1 MVLNARFHK
10 LLNTL
15 NITQRMDLM
24 DDNNAQLP
32 VNEVSK
38 AESIALQETESG
50 IVDQEQENVDTT
62 NNFIEAYVAL
72 SQTEL
77 VEKLKEVMNKSIA
90 EIEKEEVDAIRQLF
104 YKKNKAEIE
113 NQKKAFIENGGEES
127 AFEPET
133 DSNEIVLKELLQKYR
148 EEKTSHYDAI
158 EKEREENLS
167 KKVAILDQLKTIAE
181 SGDLGES
188 LSVFRK
194 LQQEWKAIGQ
204 VPQAKVNELWKTY
217 NLYMERFY
225 DLIKINNE
233 MRDYDFKKNLEQK
246 TALCETAEK
255 LTEEKDV
262 VAASRLLQKLH
273 EEWREIG
280 PVARELREEL
290 WNRFKN
296 ASTVI
301 NKKHQEFFAS
311 LKAQE
316 EVNLT
321 AKTVLC
327 EQVEAID
334 FTTLKTYKDWE
345 AKTTEI
351 VGLQQQWKTIG
362 FAPRK
367 ENIKIYERFRS
378 ACDQFFRSKSE
389 FMKATKAELDTN
401 YDKKKALCEKAE
413 AFKDSTDW
421 KATTQIMVDIQ
432 KEWKTVGPVQ
442 KKYSDMLWKR
452 FVSACDYFFEQKE
465 KVFSSKKS
473 EEHANLA
480 LKKDL
485 IDSITNFIKGEDIQE
500 SLTELKALIAKWST
514 IGHVPFKEKDKIFK
528 AFKDA
533 VNKQMDA
540 LNIDSI
546 NRKLISFKDNIEKI
560 ADGEHPNQLYREREK
575 LLRIYDSLKA
585 EISTYENNMGFISAK
600 SKKSDLIVQELEHK
614 IERLKEERNLIE
626 KKIKLIDESL

>member
-1 MVLNARFHK
+1 
-10 LLNTL
+10 
-15 NITQRMDLM
+15 MDLM
-24 DDNNAQLP
+24 DDNKAQLP

-72 SQTEL
+72 SQAEL
-77 VEKLKEVMNKSIA
+77 VEKLKEVMNKSVT

-113 NQKKAFIENGGEES
+113 NQKKVFVENGGEES
-127 AFEPET
+127 AFEPEI
-133 DSNEIVLKELLQKYR
+133 DHNEVILKDLLQKYR
-148 EEKTSHYDAI
+148 EEKASHYDAI
-158 EKEREENLS
+158 EKEREDNLS

-194 LQQEWKAIGQ
+194 LQQEWKTIGQ

-246 TALCETAEK
+246 TVLCDTAEK

-321 AKTVLC
+321 AKTALC

-334 FTTLKTYKDWE
+334 LTTLKTYKDWE
-345 AKTTEI
+345 AKTIEI

-378 ACDQFFRSKSE
+378 ACDLFFRSKSE

-401 YDKKKALCEKAE
+401 YEKKKVLCEKAE
-413 AFKDSTDW
+413 SLKDSTDW

-473 EEHANLA
+473 EEHTNLA

-485 IDSITNFIKGEDIQE
+485 IDSIANFIKGEDIQE
-500 SLTELKALIAKWST
+500 SLNELKALIGKWST

-540 LNIDSI
+540 LNVDAI

>member
-1 MVLNARFHK
+1 
-10 LLNTL
+10 
-15 NITQRMDLM
+15 MDLM

-62 NNFIEAYVAL
+62 NNFTEAYVAL

-77 VEKLKEVMNKSIA
+77 VEKLKEVMNKSVA
-90 EIEKEEVDAIRQLF
+90 EIEKEEIDAIRQLF

-133 DSNEIVLKELLQKYR
+133 DNNEIVLKELLQKYR
-148 EEKTSHYDAI
+148 EEKASHYDAV

-246 TALCETAEK
+246 TVLCDTAEK

-280 PVARELREEL
+280 PVARELREDL

-321 AKTVLC
+321 AKTALC

-334 FTTLKTYKDWE
+334 LTTLKTYKDWE

-401 YDKKKALCEKAE
+401 YEKKKALCEKAE
-413 AFKDSTDW
+413 SLKDSTDW

-473 EEHANLA
+473 EEHTNLA

-485 IDSITNFIKGEDIQE
+485 IDSIANFVKGEDIQE
-500 SLTELKALIAKWST
+500 SLNELKALIAKWST

-540 LNIDSI
+540 LNIDAI

>member
-1 MVLNARFHK
+1 
-10 LLNTL
+10 
-15 NITQRMDLM
+15 MDLM
-24 DDNNAQLP
+24 DDNKDQLP
-32 VNEVSK
+32 ENE
-38 AESIALQETESG
+38 AGQTESITLQETANV
-50 IVDQEQENVDTT
+50 IVEQEQDNSTKA
-62 NNFIEAYVAL
+62 NNFLDSYATL

-77 VEKLKEVMNKSIA
+77 IEKLKEIMNKAVA
-90 EIEKEEVDAIRQLF
+90 EIEKDEVDAIRQLF
-104 YKKNKAEIE
+104 YKKHKADLEAE
-113 NQKKAFIENGGEES
+113 KKTFIENGGEE
-127 AFEPET
+127 ADFEPKVDENET
-133 DSNEIVLKELLQKYR
+133 ILKELLQKYR
-148 EEKTSHYDAI
+148 EEKASHFDAI
-158 EKEREENLS
+158 EKEKEENLA
-167 KKVAILDQLKTIAE
+167 KKIAILDQLKAIAE

-188 LSVFRK
+188 LSLFRK
-194 LQQEWKAIGQ
+194 LQQEWRAIGQ
-204 VPQAKVNELWKTY
+204 IPQIKVNELWKTY

-246 TALCETAEK
+246 NNLCESAEK

-273 EEWREIG
+273 EEWRETG

-301 NKKHQEFFAS
+301 NKKHQEFFAA

-316 EVNLT
+316 EVNLG
-321 AKTVLC
+321 AKTTLC

-334 FTTLKTYKDWE
+334 LTTLKTYKEWE

-351 VGLQQQWKTIG
+351 IGLQQQWKTIG

-367 ENIKIYERFRS
+367 ENIKIYERFRT
-378 ACDQFFRSKSE
+378 ACDQFFRKKSE
-389 FMKATKAELDTN
+389 FMKATKAELDVN
-401 YDKKKALCEKAE
+401 CEKKKALCEKAE
-413 AFKDSTDW
+413 SLKDSTDW
-421 KATTQIMVDIQ
+421 KTTTQIMIDIQ
-432 KEWKTVGPVQ
+432 KEWKTIGPVQ

-465 KVFSSKKS
+465 QLFSSKKT
-473 EEHANLA
+473 EEHTNLS
-480 LKKDL
+480 LKKEL
-485 IDSITNFIKGEDIQE
+485 IESIDTFVKKENVQE
-500 SLTELKALIAKWST
+500 SLAELKELIGKWNT

-540 LNIDSI
+540 LNIDAI
-546 NRKLISFKDNIEKI
+546 NRKLISFKDNLEKI
-560 ADGEHPNQLYREREK
+560 AEGEHPNQLYREREK
-575 LLRIYDSLKA
+575 LLRIYDNLKV

-600 SKKSDLIVQELEHK
+600 SKKSDLIVQELENK
-614 IERLKEERNLIE
+614 IEKLKEERNLIE

>member
-1 MVLNARFHK
+1 
-10 LLNTL
+10 
-15 NITQRMDLM
+15 MDLM

-62 NNFIEAYVAL
+62 NNFTEAYVAL

-77 VEKLKEVMNKSIA
+77 VEKLKEVMNKSVA

-113 NQKKAFIENGGEES
+113 NQKKTFIENGGEES

-133 DSNEIVLKELLQKYR
+133 DNNEIVLKELLQKYR
-148 EEKTSHYDAI
+148 EEKASHYDAI

-246 TALCETAEK
+246 TVLCDTAEK

-280 PVARELREEL
+280 PVSRELREDL

-321 AKTVLC
+321 AKTALC

-334 FTTLKTYKDWE
+334 LTTLKTYKDWE

-401 YDKKKALCEKAE
+401 YEKKKALCEKAE
-413 AFKDSTDW
+413 SLKDSTDW

-473 EEHANLA
+473 EEHTNLA

-485 IDSITNFIKGEDIQE
+485 IDSIANFVKGEDIQE
-500 SLTELKALIAKWST
+500 SLNELKALIAKWST

-540 LNIDSI
+540 LNIDAI

>member
-1 MVLNARFHK
+1 
-10 LLNTL
+10 
-15 NITQRMDLM
+15 MDLM
-24 DDNNAQLP
+24 DDNKDQLQ
-32 VNEVSK
+32 VNE
-38 AESIALQETESG
+38 AGQTESITQQEPESVA
-50 IVDQEQENVDTT
+50 IAPEQENSTIA
-62 NNFIEAYVAL
+62 NNFLDSYAAL

-77 VEKLKEVMNKSIA
+77 IEKLKEIMNKAVA
-90 EIEKEEVDAIRQLF
+90 EIEKDEVDAIRQLF
-104 YKKNKAEIE
+104 YKKHKTEIE
-113 NQKKAFIENGGEES
+113 AQKKSFIENGGEE
-127 AFEPET
+127 ADFDPKVDE
-133 DSNEIVLKELLQKYR
+133 NENILKELLQKYR
-148 EEKTSHYDAI
+148 EEKASHFDAI
-158 EKEREENLS
+158 EKEREENLI
-167 KKVAILDQLKTIAE
+167 KKTAILDQLKAIAE
-181 SGDLGES
+181 SGDVGES
-188 LSVFRK
+188 LSLFRK
-194 LQQEWKAIGQ
+194 LQQEWRAIGQ
-204 VPQAKVNELWKTY
+204 VPQIKVNELWKNY

-246 TALCETAEK
+246 NNLCESAEK
-255 LTEEKDV
+255 LAEDKDV
-262 VAASRLLQKLH
+262 VAASRLLQKFH

-280 PVARELREEL
+280 PVARELRDEL

-301 NKKHQEFFAS
+301 NKKHQEFFAA

-316 EVNLT
+316 EVNLA
-321 AKTVLC
+321 AKTTLC

-334 FTTLKTYKDWE
+334 LTVLKTYKDWE
-345 AKTTEI
+345 ARTTEI

-378 ACDQFFRSKSE
+378 ACDQFFRKKSE
-389 FMKATKAELDTN
+389 FMKATKAELDVN
-401 YDKKKALCEKAE
+401 YEKKKALCEKAE
-413 AFKDSTDW
+413 SLKDSNDW

-432 KEWKTVGPVQ
+432 KEWKTIGPVQ

-465 KVFSSKKS
+465 QIFSSKKT
-473 EEHANLA
+473 EEHTNLS
-480 LKKDL
+480 LKKEL
-485 IDSITNFIKGEDIQE
+485 IDSIDNFVKGEDAQE
-500 SLTELKALIAKWST
+500 SLAELQALIAKWNT

-546 NRKLISFKDNIEKI
+546 NRRLISFKDNIEKI

-575 LLRIYDSLKA
+575 LLRIYDSLKV

-614 IERLKEERNLIE
+614 IEKLKEDRNLIE

>member
-1 MVLNARFHK
+1 
-10 LLNTL
+10 
-15 NITQRMDLM
+15 MDLM
-24 DDNNAQLP
+24 DDNKAQLP
-32 VNEVSK
+32 VNEVIK

-62 NNFIEAYVAL
+62 NNFIEAYVAF
-72 SQTEL
+72 SQAEL
-77 VEKLKEVMNKSIA
+77 VEKLKEVMNKSVA

-133 DSNEIVLKELLQKYR
+133 DNNEVVLKELLQKYR
-148 EEKTSHYDAI
+148 EEKASHYDAI

-204 VPQAKVNELWKTY
+204 VPQAKINELWKTY

-280 PVARELREEL
+280 PVTRELREEL

-321 AKTVLC
+321 AKTALC

-334 FTTLKTYKDWE
+334 LTLLKTYKDWE

-401 YDKKKALCEKAE
+401 YEKKKTLCEKAE
-413 AFKDSTDW
+413 SLKDSTDW
-421 KATTQIMVDIQ
+421 KTTTQIMVDIQ

-485 IDSITNFIKGEDIQE
+485 IDSITNFVKGEDIQE
-500 SLTELKALIAKWST
+500 SLVELKALIAKWST
-514 IGHVPFKEKDKIFK
+514 IGHVPFKEKDKIFN

-540 LNIDSI
+540 LNIDTI

>member
-1 MVLNARFHK
+1 MVLYSGFHK

-24 DDNNAQLP
+24 DDNKAQLP

-38 AESIALQETESG
+38 EESIALQETESG

-62 NNFIEAYVAL
+62 NNFTEAYVAL

-90 EIEKEEVDAIRQLF
+90 EIEKDEIDAIRQLF

-127 AFEPET
+127 AFEPEA
-133 DSNEIVLKELLQKYR
+133 DNNEIALKELLQKYR
-148 EEKTSHYDAI
+148 EEKASHYDAI

-246 TALCETAEK
+246 TVLCETAEK

-321 AKTVLC
+321 AKTSLC

-334 FTTLKTYKDWE
+334 LTTLKTYKDWE

-401 YDKKKALCEKAE
+401 YEKKKALCEKAE
-413 AFKDSTDW
+413 SLKDSTDW

-473 EEHANLA
+473 EEHTNLA

-485 IDSITNFIKGEDIQE
+485 IDSIANFVKGEDVQE

-540 LNIDSI
+540 LNIDAI

-600 SKKSDLIVQELEHK
+600 SKKSDFIVQELEHK

>member
-1 MVLNARFHK
+1 
-10 LLNTL
+10 
-15 NITQRMDLM
+15 M

-62 NNFIEAYVAL
+62 NNFTEAYVAL

-77 VEKLKEVMNKSIA
+77 VEKLKEVMNKSVA
-90 EIEKEEVDAIRQLF
+90 EIEKEEIDAIRQLF

-133 DSNEIVLKELLQKYR
+133 DNNEIVLKELLQKYR
-148 EEKTSHYDAI
+148 EEKASHYDAV

-246 TALCETAEK
+246 TVLCDTAEK

-280 PVARELREEL
+280 PVARELREDL

-321 AKTVLC
+321 AKTALC

-334 FTTLKTYKDWE
+334 LTTLKTYKDWE

-401 YDKKKALCEKAE
+401 YEKKKALCEKAE
-413 AFKDSTDW
+413 SLKDSTDW

-473 EEHANLA
+473 EEHTNLA

-485 IDSITNFIKGEDIQE
+485 IDSIANFVKGEDIQE
-500 SLTELKALIAKWST
+500 SLNELKALIAKWST

-540 LNIDSI
+540 LNIDAI

>member
-1 MVLNARFHK
+1 
-10 LLNTL
+10 
-15 NITQRMDLM
+15 MDLM
-24 DDNNAQLP
+24 DDNKAELP

-62 NNFIEAYVAL
+62 NNFTEAYVAL
-72 SQTEL
+72 SQAEL
-77 VEKLKEVMNKSIA
+77 VEKLKEVMNKSVA

-133 DSNEIVLKELLQKYR
+133 DNNEIVLKELLQKYR
-148 EEKTSHYDAI
+148 EEKASHYDAI

-204 VPQAKVNELWKTY
+204 VPQARVNELWKTY

-246 TALCETAEK
+246 TVLCDTAEK

-280 PVARELREEL
+280 PVARELREDL

-321 AKTVLC
+321 AKTALC

-334 FTTLKTYKDWE
+334 LTTLKTYKDWE

-401 YDKKKALCEKAE
+401 YEKKKALCEKAE
-413 AFKDSTDW
+413 SLKDSTDW

-473 EEHANLA
+473 EEHTNLA

-485 IDSITNFIKGEDIQE
+485 IDSIANFVKGEDIQE
-500 SLTELKALIAKWST
+500 SLNELKALIAKWST

-540 LNIDSI
+540 LNIDAI

>member
-1 MVLNARFHK
+1 
-10 LLNTL
+10 
-15 NITQRMDLM
+15 
-24 DDNNAQLP
+24 
-32 VNEVSK
+32 
-38 AESIALQETESG
+38 
-50 IVDQEQENVDTT
+50 
-62 NNFIEAYVAL
+62 
-72 SQTEL
+72 
-77 VEKLKEVMNKSIA
+77 
-90 EIEKEEVDAIRQLF
+90 
-104 YKKNKAEIE
+104 
-113 NQKKAFIENGGEES
+113 
-127 AFEPET
+127 
-133 DSNEIVLKELLQKYR
+133 
-148 EEKTSHYDAI
+148 
-158 EKEREENLS
+158 
-167 KKVAILDQLKTIAE
+167 
-181 SGDLGES
+181 
-188 LSVFRK
+188 
-194 LQQEWKAIGQ
+194 
-204 VPQAKVNELWKTY
+204 
-217 NLYMERFY
+217 
-225 DLIKINNE
+225 
-233 MRDYDFKKNLEQK
+233 
-246 TALCETAEK
+246 
-255 LTEEKDV
+255 
-262 VAASRLLQKLH
+262 
-273 EEWREIG
+273 
-280 PVARELREEL
+280 
-290 WNRFKN
+290 
-296 ASTVI
+296 I

-321 AKTVLC
+321 AKTALC

-334 FTTLKTYKDWE
+334 LTTLKTYKDWE

-401 YDKKKALCEKAE
+401 YEKKKALCEKAE
-413 AFKDSTDW
+413 SLKDSTDW

-473 EEHANLA
+473 EEHTNLA

-485 IDSITNFIKGEDIQE
+485 IDSIANFVKGEDIQE
-500 SLTELKALIAKWST
+500 SLNELKALIAKWST

-540 LNIDSI
+540 LNIDAI

>member
-1 MVLNARFHK
+1 
-10 LLNTL
+10 
-15 NITQRMDLM
+15 M
-24 DDNNAQLP
+24 DDNKAQLP

-38 AESIALQETESG
+38 EESIALQETESG

-62 NNFIEAYVAL
+62 NNFTEAYVAL

-90 EIEKEEVDAIRQLF
+90 EIEKDEIDAIRQLF

-127 AFEPET
+127 AFEPEA
-133 DSNEIVLKELLQKYR
+133 DNNEIALKELLQKYR
-148 EEKTSHYDAI
+148 EEKASHYDAI

-246 TALCETAEK
+246 TVLCETAEK

-321 AKTVLC
+321 AKTSLC

-334 FTTLKTYKDWE
+334 LTTLKTYKDWE

-401 YDKKKALCEKAE
+401 YEKKKALCEKAE
-413 AFKDSTDW
+413 SLKDSTDW

-473 EEHANLA
+473 EEHTNLA

-485 IDSITNFIKGEDIQE
+485 IDSIANFVKGEDVQE

-540 LNIDSI
+540 LNIDAI

-600 SKKSDLIVQELEHK
+600 SKKSDFIVQELEHK

>member
-1 MVLNARFHK
+1 
-10 LLNTL
+10 
-15 NITQRMDLM
+15 MDL
-24 DDNNAQLP
+24 DNNKEQLP
-32 VNEVSK
+32 ENE
-38 AESIALQETESG
+38 AGQTESIALQETESKTESK
-50 IVDQEQENVDTT
+50 IVEQGQEIVAI
-62 NNFIEAYVAL
+62 NNFLETYAML
-72 SQTEL
+72 SQL
-77 VEKLKEVMNKSIA
+77 ALIEKLKEVMNKPIT
-90 EIEKEEVDAIRQLF
+90 EIEKDEVDAIRQLF
-104 YKKNKAEIE
+104 YKKHKAEIE
-113 NQKKAFIENGGEES
+113 TQKKAFVEDGGEE
-127 AFEPET
+127 ADFESKIDE
-133 DSNEIVLKELLQKYR
+133 NEVILKELLQKYR
-148 EEKTSHYDAI
+148 DEKAFHFYAI
-158 EKEREENLS
+158 EREREENLA
-167 KKVAILDQLKTIAE
+167 KKTAILDQLKAIEE

-194 LQQEWKAIGQ
+194 LQIEWKAIGQ
-204 VPQAKVNELWKTY
+204 VPQVKVNELWKAY

-246 TALCETAEK
+246 TNLCESAEK

-280 PVARELREEL
+280 PVARELREDL

-311 LKAQE
+311 LKVQE
-316 EVNLT
+316 EVNLA
-321 AKTVLC
+321 AKTALC

-334 FTTLKTYKDWE
+334 LATLKTYKDWE
-345 AKTTEI
+345 AKTAEI

-378 ACDQFFRSKSE
+378 ACDQFFRKKSE

-401 YDKKKALCEKAE
+401 YEKKKALCEKAE
-413 AFKDSTDW
+413 SLKDSTDW
-421 KATTQIMVDIQ
+421 KPTTQIMVDIQ
-432 KEWKTVGPVQ
+432 KEWKTIGPVQ

-473 EEHANLA
+473 EEHCNLS
-480 LKKDL
+480 LKKEL
-485 IDSITNFIKGEDIQE
+485 IDSISNFVKGEDAQE
-500 SLTELKALIAKWST
+500 SFTELKALIAKWNT

-533 VNKQMDA
+533 VDKQMDA
-540 LNIDSI
+540 LNIDAI
-546 NRKLISFKDNIEKI
+546 NRRLISFKDNIEKI
-560 ADGEHPNQLYREREK
+560 AEGEHPNQLYREREK
-575 LLRIYDSLKA
+575 LLRIYDSLKV
-585 EISTYENNMGFISAK
+585 EISTYENNMGFISSK

-614 IERLKEERNLIE
+614 IEKLKEERNLIE

>member
-1 MVLNARFHK
+1 M
-10 LLNTL
+10 
-15 NITQRMDLM
+15 RMDLM
-24 DDNNAQLP
+24 DDNKDQLP
-32 VNEVSK
+32 VTE
-38 AESIALQETESG
+38 AGQTESITLQETE
-50 IVDQEQENVDTT
+50 ITVVEQEQEQDNSNKA
-62 NNFIEAYVAL
+62 NNFLDSYASL

-77 VEKLKEVMNKSIA
+77 IEKLKEIMNKAVA
-90 EIEKEEVDAIRQLF
+90 EIERDEVDAIRQLF
-104 YKKNKAEIE
+104 YKRHKADVED
-113 NQKKAFIENGGEES
+113 QKKAFIENGGEE
-127 AFEPET
+127 ANFEPKV
-133 DSNEIVLKELLQKYR
+133 DDNENILKELLQKYR
-148 EEKTSHYDAI
+148 EEKALHFDTI
-158 EKEREENLS
+158 EKEREENLV
-167 KKVAILDQLKTIAE
+167 KKTAILDQLKAIAE

-188 LSVFRK
+188 LSHFRK

-204 VPQAKVNELWKTY
+204 VPQMKVNELWKTY

-246 TALCETAEK
+246 TNLCEAAEK
-255 LTEEKDV
+255 LAEEKDV
-262 VAASRLLQKLH
+262 VAASRLLQKFH

-280 PVARELREEL
+280 PVARELRDEL

-301 NKKHQEFFAS
+301 NKKHQEFFAV

-316 EVNLT
+316 EVNLA
-321 AKTVLC
+321 AKTTLC

-334 FTTLKTYKDWE
+334 LTTLKTYKDWE
-345 AKTTEI
+345 AKTAEI

-378 ACDQFFRSKSE
+378 ACDQFFRTKSE

-401 YDKKKALCEKAE
+401 YEKKKALCEKAE
-413 AFKDSTDW
+413 SLKDSTDW
-421 KATTQIMVDIQ
+421 KGTTQIMIDIQ
-432 KEWKTVGPVQ
+432 KEWKTIGPVQ

-452 FVSACDYFFEQKE
+452 FVSACDFFFEQKE
-465 KVFSSKKS
+465 QIFSSKKT
-473 EEHANLA
+473 EEHTNLT
-480 LKKDL
+480 LKKEL
-485 IDSITNFIKGEDIQE
+485 IESIDSFVKGEDAQE
-500 SLTELKALIAKWST
+500 SLSELKALIAKWNT

-540 LNIDSI
+540 LNIDAI
-546 NRKLISFKDNIEKI
+546 NRKLISFKDNLEKI
-560 ADGEHPNQLYREREK
+560 AEGEHPNQLYREREK
-575 LLRIYDSLKA
+575 LLRIYDNLKV
-585 EISTYENNMGFISAK
+585 EISTYENNMGFISSK

-614 IERLKEERNLIE
+614 IDRLKEERNLIE

>member
-1 MVLNARFHK
+1 
-10 LLNTL
+10 
-15 NITQRMDLM
+15 MDLM
-24 DDNNAQLP
+24 DDNKAQLP

-72 SQTEL
+72 SQAEL
-77 VEKLKEVMNKSIA
+77 VEKLKEVMNKSVT

-113 NQKKAFIENGGEES
+113 NQKKVFVENGGEES
-127 AFEPET
+127 AFEPEI
-133 DSNEIVLKELLQKYR
+133 DHNEVILKDLLQKYR
-148 EEKTSHYDAI
+148 EEKASHYDAI
-158 EKEREENLS
+158 EKEREDNLS

-194 LQQEWKAIGQ
+194 LQQEWKTIGQ

-246 TALCETAEK
+246 TVLCDTAEK

-280 PVARELREEL
+280 PVAREIREEL

-321 AKTVLC
+321 AKTALC

-334 FTTLKTYKDWE
+334 LTTLKTYKDWE
-345 AKTTEI
+345 AKTIEI

-378 ACDQFFRSKSE
+378 ACDLFFRSKSE

-401 YDKKKALCEKAE
+401 YEKKKALCEKAE
-413 AFKDSTDW
+413 SLKDSTDW

-473 EEHANLA
+473 EEHTNLA

-485 IDSITNFIKGEDIQE
+485 IDSIANFIKGEDIQE
-500 SLTELKALIAKWST
+500 SLNELKALIGKWST

-540 LNIDSI
+540 LNVDAI

-585 EISTYENNMGFISAK
+585 EISTYENNMGFISTK

>member
-1 MVLNARFHK
+1 
-10 LLNTL
+10 
-15 NITQRMDLM
+15 MDLM
-24 DDNNAQLP
+24 DDNKAQLP

-72 SQTEL
+72 SQAEL
-77 VEKLKEVMNKSIA
+77 VEKLKEVMNKSVT

-113 NQKKAFIENGGEES
+113 NQKKVFVENGGEES
-127 AFEPET
+127 AFEPEI
-133 DSNEIVLKELLQKYR
+133 DHNEVILKDLLQKYR
-148 EEKTSHYDAI
+148 EEKASHYDAI
-158 EKEREENLS
+158 EKEREDNLS

-194 LQQEWKAIGQ
+194 LQQEWKTIGQ

-246 TALCETAEK
+246 TVLCDTAEK

-280 PVARELREEL
+280 PVSRELREEL

-321 AKTVLC
+321 AKTALC

-334 FTTLKTYKDWE
+334 LTTLKTYKDWE
-345 AKTTEI
+345 AKTIEI

-378 ACDQFFRSKSE
+378 ACDLFFRSKSE

-401 YDKKKALCEKAE
+401 YEKKKALCEKAE
-413 AFKDSTDW
+413 SLKDSTDW

-465 KVFSSKKS
+465 TVFSSKKS
-473 EEHANLA
+473 EEHTNLA

-485 IDSITNFIKGEDIQE
+485 IDSIANFIKGEDIQE
-500 SLTELKALIAKWST
+500 SLNELKALIGKWST

-540 LNIDSI
+540 LNVDAI

-585 EISTYENNMGFISAK
+585 EISTYENNMGFISTK

>member
-1 MVLNARFHK
+1 
-10 LLNTL
+10 
-15 NITQRMDLM
+15 MDLM

>member
-1 MVLNARFHK
+1 
-10 LLNTL
+10 
-15 NITQRMDLM
+15 MDLM
-24 DDNNAQLP
+24 DDNKAQLP

-38 AESIALQETESG
+38 AESIALQETKSG

-72 SQTEL
+72 SQAEL
-77 VEKLKEVMNKSIA
+77 VEKLKEVMNKSVT

-113 NQKKAFIENGGEES
+113 NQKKVFVENGGEES
-127 AFEPET
+127 SFEPEI
-133 DSNEIVLKELLQKYR
+133 DNNEVILKDLLQKYR
-148 EEKTSHYDAI
+148 EEKASHYDAI
-158 EKEREENLS
+158 EKEREDNLS

-194 LQQEWKAIGQ
+194 LQQEWKTIGQ
-204 VPQAKVNELWKTY
+204 VPQVKVNELWKTY
-217 NLYMERFY
+217 NLHMERFY

-246 TALCETAEK
+246 TVLCDTAEK

-280 PVARELREEL
+280 PVSRELREEL

-321 AKTVLC
+321 AKTALC

-334 FTTLKTYKDWE
+334 LTTLKTYKDWE
-345 AKTTEI
+345 AKTIEI

-378 ACDQFFRSKSE
+378 ACDLFFRSKSE

-401 YDKKKALCEKAE
+401 YEKKKALCEKAE
-413 AFKDSTDW
+413 SLKDSTDW

-473 EEHANLA
+473 EEHTNLA

-485 IDSITNFIKGEDIQE
+485 IDSIANFVKGEDIQE

-528 AFKDA
+528 AFQDA
-533 VNKQMDA
+533 INKQMDA
-540 LNIDSI
+540 LNIDAI

>member
-1 MVLNARFHK
+1 
-10 LLNTL
+10 
-15 NITQRMDLM
+15 MDLM
-24 DDNNAQLP
+24 DDNKAQLP

-72 SQTEL
+72 SQAEL
-77 VEKLKEVMNKSIA
+77 VEKLKEVMNKSVT

-113 NQKKAFIENGGEES
+113 NQKKVFVENGGEES
-127 AFEPET
+127 AFEPEI
-133 DSNEIVLKELLQKYR
+133 DHNEVILKDLLQKYR
-148 EEKTSHYDAI
+148 EEKASHYDAI
-158 EKEREENLS
+158 EKEREDNLS

-194 LQQEWKAIGQ
+194 LQQEWKTIGQ

-246 TALCETAEK
+246 TVLCDTAEK

-321 AKTVLC
+321 AKTALC

-334 FTTLKTYKDWE
+334 LTTLKTYKDWE
-345 AKTTEI
+345 AKTIEI

-378 ACDQFFRSKSE
+378 ACDLFFRSKSE

-401 YDKKKALCEKAE
+401 YEKKKVLCEKAE
-413 AFKDSTDW
+413 SLKDSTDW

-473 EEHANLA
+473 EEHTNLA

-485 IDSITNFIKGEDIQE
+485 IDSIANFIKGEDIQE
-500 SLTELKALIAKWST
+500 SLNELKALIGKWST

-540 LNIDSI
+540 LNVDAI

-585 EISTYENNMGFISAK
+585 EISTYENNMGFISTK

>member
-1 MVLNARFHK
+1 
-10 LLNTL
+10 
-15 NITQRMDLM
+15 MDLM
-24 DDNNAQLP
+24 DDNKAQLP

-38 AESIALQETESG
+38 EESIALQETESG

-62 NNFIEAYVAL
+62 NNFTEAYVAL

-90 EIEKEEVDAIRQLF
+90 EIEKDEIDAIRQLF

-127 AFEPET
+127 AFEPEA
-133 DSNEIVLKELLQKYR
+133 DNNEIALKELLQKYR
-148 EEKTSHYDAI
+148 EEKASHYDAI

-246 TALCETAEK
+246 TVLCETAEK

-321 AKTVLC
+321 AKTSLC

-334 FTTLKTYKDWE
+334 LTTLKTYKDWE

-401 YDKKKALCEKAE
+401 YEKKKALCEKAE
-413 AFKDSTDW
+413 SLKDSTDW

-473 EEHANLA
+473 EEHTNLA

-485 IDSITNFIKGEDIQE
+485 IDSIANFVKGEDVQE

-540 LNIDSI
+540 LNIDAI

-600 SKKSDLIVQELEHK
+600 SKKSDFIVQELEHK

>member
-1 MVLNARFHK
+1 
-10 LLNTL
+10 
-15 NITQRMDLM
+15 MDLM
-24 DDNNAQLP
+24 DDNKDQLP
-32 VNEVSK
+32 ENE
-38 AESIALQETESG
+38 AGQTESITLQETANT
-50 IVDQEQENVDTT
+50 IVEQEQDNSNKA
-62 NNFIEAYVAL
+62 NNFLDSYAML

-77 VEKLKEVMNKSIA
+77 IEKLKEIMNKAVA
-90 EIEKEEVDAIRQLF
+90 EIEKDEVDAIRQLF
-104 YKKNKAEIE
+104 YKKHKADIE
-113 NQKKAFIENGGEES
+113 AEKKAFIENGGEE
-127 AFEPET
+127 ADFEPKADENET
-133 DSNEIVLKELLQKYR
+133 ILKELLQKYR
-148 EEKTSHYDAI
+148 EEKASHFDAI
-158 EKEREENLS
+158 EKEKEENLA
-167 KKVAILDQLKTIAE
+167 KKMAILDQLKAIAE

-188 LSVFRK
+188 LSLFRK
-194 LQQEWKAIGQ
+194 LQQEWRAIGQ
-204 VPQAKVNELWKTY
+204 IPQIKVNELWKTY

-246 TALCETAEK
+246 NSLCESAEK

-273 EEWREIG
+273 EEWRETG

-301 NKKHQEFFAS
+301 NKKHQEFFAA

-316 EVNLT
+316 EVNLA
-321 AKTVLC
+321 AKTTLC
-327 EQVEAID
+327 KQVEAID
-334 FTTLKTYKDWE
+334 LMTLKTYKEWE

-351 VGLQQQWKTIG
+351 IGLQQQWKTIG

-367 ENIKIYERFRS
+367 ENIKIYERFRT
-378 ACDQFFRSKSE
+378 ACDQFFRKKSE
-389 FMKATKAELDTN
+389 FMKATKAELDIN
-401 YDKKKALCEKAE
+401 CEKKKALCEKAE
-413 AFKDSTDW
+413 SLKDSTDW
-421 KATTQIMVDIQ
+421 KATTQIMIDIQ
-432 KEWKTVGPVQ
+432 KEWKTIGPVQ

-465 KVFSSKKS
+465 QLFSSKKT
-473 EEHANLA
+473 EEHTNLS
-480 LKKDL
+480 LKKEL
-485 IDSITNFIKGEDIQE
+485 IESIDNFVKKENVQE
-500 SLTELKALIAKWST
+500 SLAELKEFIAKWNT

-540 LNIDSI
+540 LNIDAI
-546 NRKLISFKDNIEKI
+546 NRKLISFKDNLEKI
-560 ADGEHPNQLYREREK
+560 AEGEHPNQLYREREK
-575 LLRIYDSLKA
+575 LLRIYDNLKV
-585 EISTYENNMGFISAK
+585 EISTYENNMGFISVK

-614 IERLKEERNLIE
+614 IEKLKEERNLIE

>member
-1 MVLNARFHK
+1 M
-10 LLNTL
+10 
-15 NITQRMDLM
+15 RMDLM
-24 DDNNAQLP
+24 DDNKDQLP
-32 VNEVSK
+32 VTE
-38 AESIALQETESG
+38 AGQTESITLQETE
-50 IVDQEQENVDTT
+50 ITVVEQEQEQDNSNKA
-62 NNFIEAYVAL
+62 NNFLDSYASL
-72 SQTEL
+72 SQMEL
-77 VEKLKEVMNKSIA
+77 IEKLKEIMNKAVA
-90 EIEKEEVDAIRQLF
+90 EIERDEVDAIRQLF
-104 YKKNKAEIE
+104 YKKHKADIE
-113 NQKKAFIENGGEES
+113 DQKKAFIENGGEE
-127 AFEPET
+127 ADFEPKV
-133 DSNEIVLKELLQKYR
+133 DDNENILKELLQKYR
-148 EEKTSHYDAI
+148 EEKALHFDAI
-158 EKEREENLS
+158 EKEREENLV
-167 KKVAILDQLKTIAE
+167 KKTAILDQLKAIAE

-188 LSVFRK
+188 LSHFRK

-204 VPQAKVNELWKTY
+204 VPQMKVNELWKTY

-246 TALCETAEK
+246 TNLCEAAEK
-255 LTEEKDV
+255 LAEEKDV
-262 VAASRLLQKLH
+262 VAASRLLQKFH

-280 PVARELREEL
+280 PVARELRDEL

-301 NKKHQEFFAS
+301 NKKHQEFFAV

-316 EVNLT
+316 EVNLA
-321 AKTVLC
+321 AKTTLC

-334 FTTLKTYKDWE
+334 LTTLKTYKDWE
-345 AKTTEI
+345 AKTAEI

-378 ACDQFFRSKSE
+378 ACDQFFRTKSE

-401 YDKKKALCEKAE
+401 YEKKKALCEKAE
-413 AFKDSTDW
+413 SLKDSTDW
-421 KATTQIMVDIQ
+421 KGTTQIMIDIQ
-432 KEWKTVGPVQ
+432 KEWKTIGPVQ

-452 FVSACDYFFEQKE
+452 FVSACDFFFEQKE
-465 KVFSSKKS
+465 QIFSSKKT
-473 EEHANLA
+473 EEHTNLT
-480 LKKDL
+480 LKKEL
-485 IDSITNFIKGEDIQE
+485 IESIDSFVKGEDAQE
-500 SLTELKALIAKWST
+500 SLSELKALIAKWNT

-540 LNIDSI
+540 LNIDAI
-546 NRKLISFKDNIEKI
+546 NRKLISFKDNLEKI
-560 ADGEHPNQLYREREK
+560 AEGEHPNQLYREREK
-575 LLRIYDSLKA
+575 LLRIYDNLKV
-585 EISTYENNMGFISAK
+585 EISTYENNMGFISSK

-614 IERLKEERNLIE
+614 IDRLKEERNLIE